1 LPWAATALL
10 VFICLGLFADA
21 VTDPVTGW
29 DGRMTWST
37 QALWIQDEG
46 TVDSEVLQRKN
57 LYVTHPQYPLLLPVA
72 QVVVLE
78 TFAVP
83 PDVHSYRALYT
94 TFLAVFLLLL
104 WDGARRWAGRLPA
117 LLAGLAAAGVPAFT
131 FYEDTGAASGYSDLP
146 LSCFY
151 GAGLLLLL
159 RSRGRVADALGAGL
173 LLAGAAL
180 IKNEGALLAFFALG
194 AAALALPWK
203 KLLRPR
209 QLARLGA
216 AVLPVFLALALLASW
231 RAGIPNRQDERYGY
245 LVATADVWPE
255 VVTRIPLM
263 SGLALRQMFRFDHW
277 TLFWIAV
284 PAVFWVGRRGWS
296 GRRRRLALALAAGA
310 LAPLVIAW
318 GAYSIHPH
326 FDTLV
331 PVTWTRFLVQGSL
344 PLFLLL
350 ALALRDLIQG
360 RSDQLTRSNR
370 LARVSQEKFRSEPP
384 RS

>member
-1 LPWAATALL
+1 
-10 VFICLGLFADA
+10 
-21 VTDPVTGW
+21 
-29 DGRMTWST
+29 
-37 QALWIQDEG
+37 
-46 TVDSEVLQRKN
+46 
-57 LYVTHPQYPLLLPVA
+57 
-72 QVVVLE
+72 
-78 TFAVP
+78 
-83 PDVHSYRALYT
+83 
-94 TFLAVFLLLL
+94 
-104 WDGARRWAGRLPA
+104 
-117 LLAGLAAAGVPAFT
+117 
-131 FYEDTGAASGYSDLP
+131 
-146 LSCFY
+146 
-151 GAGLLLLL
+151 
-159 RSRGRVADALGAGL
+159 
-173 LLAGAAL
+173 
-180 IKNEGALLAFFALG
+180 
-194 AAALALPWK
+194 
-203 KLLRPR
+203 
-209 QLARLGA
+209 
-216 AVLPVFLALALLASW
+216 VLPVFLALALLASW

-263 SGLALRQMFRFDHW
+263 C
-277 TLFWIAV
+277 
-284 PAVFWVGRRGWS
+284 
-296 GRRRRLALALAAGA
+296 A